1 MHILISSLKEVV
13 PKLEVG
19 MIPYLM
25 IGDPLVQVKNLLR
38 NAQYLVVEKSWGAN
52 GMYILEILHQWH
64 YEVSTPNWTL
74 WEMSY
79 H

>member
-38 NAQYLVVEKSWGAN
+38 NAQYLVVEKS
-52 GMYILEILHQWH
+52 
-64 YEVSTPNWTL
+64 
-74 WEMSY
+74 
-79 H
+79 